1 MTCKVRNSFSA
12 VPTDAQGRIF
22 GLSWVSLRE
31 FARQTAQTIYQAH
44 QQQWAPYLRQLLA
57 KPLIPALLPTTA

>member
-12 VPTDAQGRIF
+12 VPTDARGRIF

-44 QQQWAPYLRQLLA
+44 QQQ
-57 KPLIPALLPTTA
+57 